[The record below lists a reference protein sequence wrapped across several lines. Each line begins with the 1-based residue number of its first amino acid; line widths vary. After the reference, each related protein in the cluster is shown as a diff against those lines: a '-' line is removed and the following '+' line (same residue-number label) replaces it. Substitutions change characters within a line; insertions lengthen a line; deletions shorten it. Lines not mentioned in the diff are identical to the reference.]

1 MSRPLS
7 FGSVAPALGRRA
19 GGRLGTVTLAVA
31 ALLVATAAG
40 GALASRP
47 PSTALLVA
55 VLGAGAVVALAIGRY
70 GVVVALGFGLLGVVK
85 VEPAPSD
92 ALLTIAIG
100 LGFATGRLDLRRVP
114 APMGVALVV
123 LLALNLL
130 SAIAA
135 VDFAAAL
142 RFLAITLYLVVFAI
156 WLTLWLSTAD
166 RTRLVVRAYVAGAVA
181 SVAITLPA
189 VFGVPFP
196 GATSLIGEGVRAQG
210 LFKDPNVFGPFLV
223 PAALIAL
230 EEVLRPRVLGLRR
243 STSVVVLAALTL
255 GVVFAYSRAGW
266 LNLVVGIAVMLCVL
280 GARADAGPRVA
291 AVLVVVV
298 ALAALGVTAIGA
310 TGSGAILRERAQAH
324 QSYDSER
331 FDAQRSGVRLAEE
344 HPLGV
349 GPGQFDVV
357 ETISS
362 HSIYVRVL
370 AEQGV
375 LGLLALVIL
384 LGGTLALALGN
395 ALAGRATH
403 GVGSAAL
410 LGAWCGL
417 LANSA
422 FVDTLHWRHLWLL
435 AALIWVGSRRP
446 RR

>member
-1 MSRPLS
+1 VGYGSLRP
-7 FGSVAPALGRRA
+7 RA
-19 GGRLGTVTLAVA
+19 GRHLALLALAGA
-31 ALLVATAAG
+31 ALLAAAAAG
-40 GALASRP
+40 EQLASRP
-47 PSTALLVA
+47 PSTALLAAVA
-55 VLGAGAVVALAIGRY
+55 GAGAAIALAVGRP
-70 GVVVALGFGLLGVVK
+70 GVAVGLGFGLLGVVK

-92 ALLTIAIG
+92 ALLTIAIA
-100 LGFATGRLDLRRVP
+100 LAFATGRLDLRRVP
-114 APMGVALVV
+114 GPAAAALVAL
-123 LLALNLL
+123 LAMNLL
-130 SAIAA
+130 SATAA
-135 VDFAAAL
+135 VDFGGAL
-142 RFLAITLYLVVFAI
+142 RFLAITLYLVVFAV
-156 WLTLWLSTAD
+156 WLTLWLTTAS

-189 VFGVPFP
+189 LFGARFP
-196 GATSLIGEGVRAQG
+196 GAESLVGESVRAQG

-223 PAALIAL
+223 PAVLIAL

-243 STSVVVLAALTL
+243 SASAVVLAVLAL

-266 LNLVVGIAVMLCVL
+266 LNLAVGIVVMLCVL

-291 AVLVVVV
+291 ALLGVVVV
-298 ALAALGVTAIGA
+298 LAALGVTAIGV
-310 TGSGAILRERAQAH
+310 TGSGDILRERAQAH
-324 QSYDSER
+324 QSYDTER

-344 HPLGV
+344 HVLGI

-357 ETISS
+357 QTISS

-375 LGLLALVIL
+375 LGLLALGAL
-384 LGGTLALALGN
+384 LGGTFALAAGN
-395 ALAGRATH
+395 ALAGRDTH

-422 FVDTLHWRHLWLL
+422 FVDTLHWRHLWLV
-435 AALIWVGSRRP
+435 AALIWVGRCRP

>member
-1 MSRPLS
+1 MSRLVAG
-7 FGSVAPALGRRA
+7 GSLRTRA
-19 GGRLGTVTLAVA
+19 GRPLALALAAGAVLVVA
-31 ALLVATAAG
+31 AAAG
-40 GALASRP
+40 ERLAARP
-47 PSTALLVA
+47 PSTVLLAAVAAAGVAIALAVGRPGVA
-55 VLGAGAVVALAIGRY
+55 VG
-70 GVVVALGFGLLGVVK
+70 LGFGLLGVVK

-92 ALLTIAIG
+92 ALLTIVIG
-100 LGFATGRLDLRRVP
+100 LAFATGRLDLRRVP
-114 APMGVALVV
+114 GPMAGALIA

-130 SAIAA
+130 SAMGAA
-135 VDFAAAL
+135 DFGVAL
-142 RFLAITLYLVVFAI
+142 RFLAITLYLAVFAI
-156 WLTLWLSTAD
+156 WLTLWLTTAS

-189 VFGVPFP
+189 LFGAPFP
-196 GATSLIGEGVRAQG
+196 GAETLIGEGVRAQG

-243 STSVVVLAALTL
+243 PASGAVLALLVL

-266 LNLVVGIAVMLCVL
+266 LNLVVGVLVMLAVL

-291 AVLVVVV
+291 ATLAVVVV
-298 ALAALGVTAIGA
+298 LVALGVAAIGV
-310 TGSGAILRERAQAH
+310 TGSGDILRERAQAH
-324 QSYDSER
+324 QAYDTER
-331 FDAQRSGVRLAEE
+331 FDAQRSGIRLAEE
-344 HPLGV
+344 HVLGI

-357 ETISS
+357 QAISS

-370 AEQGV
+370 SEQGL
-375 LGLLALVIL
+375 LGLLALGAL
-384 LGGTLALALGN
+384 LGGTLVLAAGN
-395 ALAGRATH
+395 ALAGRDTH

-422 FVDTLHWRHLWLL
+422 FVDTLHWRHLWLV